1 MELNI
6 GEYMVWGDRRKKDRI
21 DPFLKKLG
29 EYWKLVP
36 DWRFGQLMVNF
47 LGQLPRDPFF
57 YEEKELEEE
66 LEKYFKKYK
75 KEKINEKTV

>member
-1 MELNI
+1 MR
-6 GEYMVWGDRRKKDRI
+6 DKKRI
-21 DPFLKKLG
+21 DQFLKKIG

-57 YEEKELEEE
+57 YEEDELTEE
-66 LEKYFKKYK
+66 LEKFFKIYK
-75 KEKINEKTV
+75 R